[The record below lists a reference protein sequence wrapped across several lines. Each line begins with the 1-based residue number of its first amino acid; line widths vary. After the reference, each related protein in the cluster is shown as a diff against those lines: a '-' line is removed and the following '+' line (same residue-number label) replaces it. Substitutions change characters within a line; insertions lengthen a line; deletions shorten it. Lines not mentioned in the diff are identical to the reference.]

1 MGRLRHLAATQRG
14 FKLRCRRRAA
24 TPAGSFLAGSPW
36 QPSKVNFLLPW
47 LQLSGPPRSDICAG
61 VPSADTAGK
70 AAVILLRLGS
80 GVGSG
85 TARFAGCRVA
95 PAPQAFFQLRSR
107 GRVFTGLVHLAPPTL
122 ALLLSY
128 PDALLS
134 HAS

>member
-1 MGRLRHLAATQRG
+1 MGASSFGGGVA
-14 FKLRCRRRAA
+14 RRRVRAL
-24 TPAGSFLAGSPW
+24 FSPVSR

-122 ALLLSY
+122 LSRGLQI
-128 PDALLS
+128 PCS
-134 HAS
+134 VTRHPPPESSERKK